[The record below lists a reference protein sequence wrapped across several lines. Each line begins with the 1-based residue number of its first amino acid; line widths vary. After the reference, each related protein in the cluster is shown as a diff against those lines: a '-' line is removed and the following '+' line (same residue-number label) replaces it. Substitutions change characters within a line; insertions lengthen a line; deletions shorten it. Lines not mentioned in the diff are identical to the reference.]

1 MKEIRTDLNDGTG
14 NYIIEVYIDGELDNK
29 ILRNSKDQALEVLS
43 YGDPILKTTYAYDE
57 QGREIECKQWN
68 IYENGYEEFILQDFT
83 KYDSQGR
90 VIEAMH
96 EDIDEVHEHLFFTYS
111 EVNGKTVQHAFDEN
125 HNPVSLDESTMLN
138 WALVQDVP
146 DPELMPILST
156 VIRFGEAVQRIN
168 TTFRQPESDNLIEIN
183 TPSGSCQVSVDD
195 WNDKVLVVTYV
206 FNDDR
211 DMNTLPTYLLE
222 TEEGGLYRLKY
233 ISKICMD
240 KMFLQMKEILK
251 LDDDSRVGYVVWY

>member
-1 MKEIRTDLNDGTG
+1 
-14 NYIIEVYIDGELDNK
+14 
-29 ILRNSKDQALEVLS
+29 
-43 YGDPILKTTYAYDE
+43 
-57 QGREIECKQWN
+57 
-68 IYENGYEEFILQDFT
+68 
-83 KYDSQGR
+83 
-90 VIEAMH
+90 
-96 EDIDEVHEHLFFTYS
+96 
-111 EVNGKTVQHAFDEN
+111 
-125 HNPVSLDESTMLN
+125 
-138 WALVQDVP
+138 
-146 DPELMPILST
+146 MP
-156 VIRFGEAVQRIN
+156 G
-168 TTFRQPESDNLIEIN
+168 
-183 TPSGSCQVSVDD
+183 DD